1 MSALPIDIM
10 PVIRLMNG
18 VAAGAAGAGAAGAAA
33 AAAAGA
39 AAAAQLL
46 LLLLCYCSA
55 EAAVRRVLP
64 CPGLAPASFGFTF
77 GSAKKLKEQHKTFA
91 R

>member
-1 MSALPIDIM
+1 MALQL
-10 PVIRLMNG
+10 VLRVRARL
-18 VAAGAAGAGAAGAAA
+18 VQQQLQQQQQV
-33 AAAAGA
+33 
-39 AAAAQLL
+39 QLL
-46 LLLLCYCSA
+46 LLLCCCSA